1 MALAK
6 KMYIPAGTQ
15 VPCVN
20 LASDVDLDDVHPWA
34 ASLDVASKM
43 VQDGKSPSLFVF
55 VESSGQLTK
64 LSPKL
69 SKLWNQKINFWI
81 FYPKAP
87 HLETDLSRDKTWEL
101 MRKAGMSGTRQ
112 VGIDELWSC
121 LYFKNT

>member
-55 VESSGQLTK
+55 VESSSQLTK

-69 SKLWNQKINFWI
+69 SKLWNQKITFWI
-81 FYPKAP
+81 FYPKSP
-87 HLETDLSRDKTWEL
+87 HLNTDLSRDKTWEL
-101 MRKAGMSGTRQ
+101 MLKAGMSGTRQ
-112 VGIDELWSC
+112 VGIDDLWSC